1 MPFRISYGEDVLKA
15 KRVLQDVFATDSRVL
30 QTPPS
35 EVYVKKHGDSSINLL
50 FRVWV
55 KQAVYWAYFL
65 ICMSQVKL
73 GFDREGSTIPF
84 RQRDVH
90 MIPAAESA

>member
-1 MPFRISYGEDVLKA
+1 MSNGCLINLNAEPHWREGMPFRISYGEDVLKA

-55 KQAVYWAYFL
+55 KQAVYWAVFFNMHEPSEIRL
-65 ICMSQVKL
+65 
-73 GFDREGSTIPF
+73 
-84 RQRDVH
+84 
-90 MIPAAESA
+90 